1 MKKQGAVSIVV
12 MIVVVGFGTP
22 APAADDSG
30 VDGGSTEAIW
40 LVDDFEDGNLDGW
53 NSGGGSCVAT
63 ATSAT
68 AGLGTYSMEISGSCS
83 GHLWGRWYDVVD
95 FQALGVDVMLRPGS
109 TSVHDAYFVAGDD
122 NIHSDLGVIFF
133 YAKTGGRWTIVGE
146 GGTSYDCGPYTAG
159 QWYDVSFALDWKWRT
174 ITVRI
179 DGELRHVNVPFR
191 SLTATTLSQ
200 IHAYNYHSSIAN
212 WDQVYMADAGVTTL
226 LFTDGFDSGDASG
239 WTLSSPAI
247 PSRMYIYDAG
257 GVTGAIGGRRG
268 ADILCYEALGSA
280 GLPWGVTTRALLSVD
295 AEDEIRDMPAN
306 YGVPTDRKIYGSTQF
321 PVADNWADLLDGSID
336 FTLSFAGVLATNF
349 WYSGSYSDGSVTP
362 NTCSGWTDGSTT
374 ADGRYG
380 LSYQADSWWI
390 NRANAGCGGS
400 TYHVLCV
407 AWR

>member
-1 MKKQGAVSIVV
+1 MKKQCVVSIAVA
-12 MIVVVGFGTP
+12 IVVVGFGTP
-22 APAADDSG
+22 APAGDETGIDE
-30 VDGGSTEAIW
+30 GSTEAIW
-40 LVDDFEDGNLDGW
+40 LVDNFEDGNLDGW

-68 AGLGTYSMEISGSCS
+68 AGEGTYSMEIAGSC
-83 GHLWGRWYDVVD
+83 GHFGGRWYDVVN
-95 FQALGVDVMLRPGS
+95 FPAQGIGVMLRPGS
-109 TSVHDAYFVAGDD
+109 TSAHDAYFVAGDN
-122 NIHSDLGVIFF
+122 NIHNDAGVIFF
-133 YAKTGGRWTIVGE
+133 YAKDDGRWTIVGE

-159 QWYDVSFALDWKWRT
+159 QWHDVSFTLDWHWRM

-191 SLTATTLSQ
+191 STTATTLTQ
-200 IHAYNYHSSIAN
+200 IHAYNYTSSTSN
-212 WDQVYMADAGVTTL
+212 WDLIQMATDPPTPV
-226 LFTDGFDSGDASG
+226 LFWDGFESGDASG
-239 WTLSSPAI
+239 WALSTPTV
-247 PSRMYIYDAG
+247 PPLMYLYDAG

-321 PVADNWADLLDGSID
+321 PVADNWADLLNGSID

-362 NTCSGWTDGSTT
+362 NTCSGWTDGSTLE
-374 ADGRYG
+374 DGRFG
-380 LSYQADSWWI
+380 LSYHSDTWWI
-390 NRANAGCGGS
+390 NRGNATCGAS